1 MSNQWSL
8 PGWGSRNGK
17 PEDGTTAMA
26 DATAAAEPVVESAE
40 PAEVDAPTADLLI
53 GSADADASA
62 AASDADASPIIG
74 TAEPVATEA
83 DPSAVADAPEAEAVA
98 TTDAPVA
105 EATAVAEAPAAT
117 GTPEAVAAEA
127 PAAEIPTPIE
137 DGPAFLAKLARA
149 MHTTVA
155 RERARIDEDIERRRA
170 AHLQAVRDRAAED
183 VAGIRGLAAE
193 DMKAIETWAEGEM
206 RRIKLERE
214 QRERALNDD
223 LELSLKDRDAKTD
236 REIAAAEAAIAAYRA
251 QAEAFFSDLDR
262 EMDPVQIAQQA
273 ARHPSFP
280 SLDATPDPVASDRS
294 GGVGVM
300 GVPTGGR
307 TLMGAMS
314 FGSRSLPSDATAGAA
329 QGQGREAGVL
339 AHAGGTS
346 GNHDE
351 SLLDSILGR
360 RSGS

>member
-1 MSNQWSL
+1 LEAQ
-8 PGWGSRNGK
+8 
-17 PEDGTTAMA
+17 EAA
-26 DATAAAEPVVESAE
+26 DADSSPMIGSAE
-40 PAEVDAPTADLLI
+40 PDAPR
-53 GSADADASA
+53 ADAS
-62 AASDADASPIIG
+62 S
-74 TAEPVATEA
+74 
-83 DPSAVADAPEAEAVA
+83 DAPEAVTGSPIA
-98 TTDAPVA
+98 T
-105 EATAVAEAPAAT
+105 EAVAEAPAADA
-117 GTPEAVAAEA
+117 PVAEAAAVDA
-127 PAAEIPTPIE
+127 PAAESGTPESVTVATADAPATAPAPVE

-183 VAGIRGLAAE
+183 VAGIRALADE

-206 RRIKLERE
+206 RRIKTERE

-262 EMDPVQIAQQA
+262 EMDPVQIAQHA
-273 ARHPSFP
+273 SRHPLFP

-314 FGSRSLPSDATAGAA
+314 FGSRSLPGDSTATAGAA
-329 QGQGREAGVL
+329 QAQGREAGVL
-339 AHAGGTS
+339 ARAGGAS
-346 GNHDE
+346 GDGEE